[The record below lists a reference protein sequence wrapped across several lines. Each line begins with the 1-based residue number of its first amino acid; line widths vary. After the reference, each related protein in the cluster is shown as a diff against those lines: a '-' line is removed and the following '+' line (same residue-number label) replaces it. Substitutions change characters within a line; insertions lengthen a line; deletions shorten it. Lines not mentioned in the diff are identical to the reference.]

1 MFRYLLRLCFLLI
14 ITSSQAQPVF
24 DVLQT
29 QYVESP
35 ASAIYK
41 GGDEAECTIGY
52 FQAQANLPWKHNL
65 RHITIFNPIYEA
77 RSFRISTP
85 LGTSVQRYLSGALSV
100 SHRMLFRDTTHH
112 LLAALA
118 IRHYGANGITP
129 SENSITP
136 AVALLY
142 GRQQSEKFT
151 WRLGAYYSRECFGNF
166 WLPLLGFDW
175 QASKNF
181 RCWGI
186 LPRYAVFDYAIT
198 PRVHSCLFYKGI
210 TDSYRE
216 KGNDYFTYIEGQVR
230 IGLEY
235 YLPHTPISI
244 HSRCR
249 TQCFQEFYKLQRSL
263 AGRNRNLPYRRII
276 ISDWN
281 QLESSDRP
289 EFPGTTIGKS
299 KTNSLFSGSRQHRL
313 LQKLQVLDI

>member
-1 MFRYLLRLCFLLI
+1 MFRYLLRFCILLI
-14 ITSSQAQPVF
+14 TTSSQAQPVF

-100 SHRMLFRDTTHH
+100 SHRMLLRDTTHH

-136 AVALLY
+136 AAALLY

-235 YLPHTPISI
+235 YLSHTPLVFTADAGHSASRNFIS
-244 HSRCR
+244 
-249 TQCFQEFYKLQRSL
+249 Y
-263 AGRNRNLPYRRII
+263 
-276 ISDWN
+276 SD
-281 QLESSDRP
+281 
-289 EFPGTTIGKS
+289 
-299 KTNSLFSGSRQHRL
+299 L
-313 LQKLQVLDI
+313 LQEETEISPTEGLLFRIGISWRVVTDQSFRAPHL